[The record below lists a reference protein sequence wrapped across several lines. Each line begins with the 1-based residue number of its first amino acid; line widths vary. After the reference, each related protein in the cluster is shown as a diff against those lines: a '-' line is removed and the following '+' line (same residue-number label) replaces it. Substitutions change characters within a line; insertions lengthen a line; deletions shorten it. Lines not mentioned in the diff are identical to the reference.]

1 VLLERTVLALL
12 FQLLACT
19 KNSTM
24 QKPDWE
30 TMSAAKKIAGE
41 EHSLMCTLKT
51 GRLAN
56 TWANEQ
62 RPRKINQRKQT
73 PGAIRTTGQQ
83 CAHGQKFKM
92 RKIKPEWS
100 TMREGKNL
108 ITKGRNLAAD
118 LNDESIGLASKKQAD
133 CRRWEQQARDGDPGH
148 ANQKKKNNNSG
159 SWGRDLLTGRAA
171 CGRERKTSS
180 LRSCLPELTEPRE
193 GLSCTS
199 RRKHR
204 DWQQRTEKKIAQI

>member
-1 VLLERTVLALL
+1 VHQEFDNAKTRLGNNV
-12 FQLLACT
+12 C
-19 KNSTM
+19 S
-24 QKPDWE
+24 
-30 TMSAAKKIAGE
+30 KKIAGE
-41 EHSLMCTLKT
+41 EHSLMCRLKT

-108 ITKGRNLAAD
+108 ITK
-118 LNDESIGLASKKQAD
+118 DET
-133 CRRWEQQARDGDPGH
+133 W
-148 ANQKKKNNNSG
+148 
-159 SWGRDLLTGRAA
+159 
-171 CGRERKTSS
+171 
-180 LRSCLPELTEPRE
+180 PR
-193 GLSCTS
+193 
-199 RRKHR
+199 
-204 DWQQRTEKKIAQI
+204 I